1 VNDIFFI
8 HRNHFCYLCF
18 LCLLFFFLF
27 PLDLSYVHVEIKF
40 EKTFL
45 FISLVW
51 NYILLTCCYWDTK
64 KLLALRLST
73 LIDGQFSLKKLLS
86 FKDEYTSTFFKFNFF
101 ILLMVISLRSIL
113 NFHHLC
119 CGATSN
125 DLLLVCPE
133 RYCWERK
140 MFGV

>member
-1 VNDIFFI
+1 MIFFLYI
-8 HRNHFCYLCF
+8 EIIFVISAF
-18 LCLLFFFLF
+18 FVFFFSLF
-27 PLDLSYVHVEIKF
+27 PLDLSYVHVETKF

>member
-1 VNDIFFI
+1 MIFVLYIEIIFVI
-8 HRNHFCYLCF
+8 SAFF
-18 LCLLFFFLF
+18 VFFFFLF
-27 PLDLSYVHVEIKF
+27 PLDLSYVHVETKF

>member
-1 VNDIFFI
+1 MIFFLYI
-8 HRNHFCYLCF
+8 EIIFVISAF
-18 LCLLFFFLF
+18 FVFFFSLF
-27 PLDLSYVHVEIKF
+27 PLDLSYVHVETKF

-119 CGATSN
+119 YGATSN
-125 DLLLVCPE
+125 DLLLVHPE

>member
-1 VNDIFFI
+1 MIFFLYI
-8 HRNHFCYLCF
+8 EIIFVISAF
-18 LCLLFFFLF
+18 FVFFFSLF

>member
-1 VNDIFFI
+1 MIFFLYI
-8 HRNHFCYLCF
+8 EIIFVISAF
-18 LCLLFFFLF
+18 FVFFFSLF
-27 PLDLSYVHVEIKF
+27 PLDLSYVHVETKF

-119 CGATSN
+119 YGATSN

>member
-1 VNDIFFI
+1 MIFFLYI
-8 HRNHFCYLCF
+8 EIIFVISAF
-18 LCLLFFFLF
+18 FVFFFSLF
-27 PLDLSYVHVEIKF
+27 PLDLSYVHVETKF

-64 KLLALRLST
+64 KLLVLRLST

-119 CGATSN
+119 CGVTSN
-125 DLLLVCPE
+125 DLLLVRPE

>member
-1 VNDIFFI
+1 MIFFLYI
-8 HRNHFCYLCF
+8 EIIFVISAF
-18 LCLLFFFLF
+18 FIFFFSLF
-27 PLDLSYVHVEIKF
+27 PLDLSYVHVETKF

>member
-1 VNDIFFI
+1 MIFFLYI
-8 HRNHFCYLCF
+8 EIIFVISAF
-18 LCLLFFFLF
+18 FVFFFSLF
-27 PLDLSYVHVEIKF
+27 PLDLSYVHVETKF

-86 FKDEYTSTFFKFNFF
+86 FKDEYIQLFYLINGHIFAFNFKFSSSMLRGDVEWPTFGASWKV
-101 ILLMVISLRSIL
+101 LLGKENVWGLIIKLWL
-113 NFHHLC
+113 
-119 CGATSN
+119 
-125 DLLLVCPE
+125 
-133 RYCWERK
+133 
-140 MFGV
+140 

>member
-1 VNDIFFI
+1 MIFFLYI
-8 HRNHFCYLCF
+8 EIIFVISAF
-18 LCLLFFFLF
+18 FVFFFSLF
-27 PLDLSYVHVEIKF
+27 PLDLSYVHVETKF

-101 ILLMVISLRSIL
+101 ILLMFISLCSIL

>member
-1 VNDIFFI
+1 MIFFLYI
-8 HRNHFCYLCF
+8 EIIFVISAF
-18 LCLLFFFLF
+18 FVFFFSLF
-27 PLDLSYVHVEIKF
+27 PLDLSYVHVETKF

-64 KLLALRLST
+64 MLLALRLST